1 MESKYK
7 HAHINNILSQL
18 LQTPPDHHQQEPTHH
33 QHMYQRKQQP
43 GQDGS
48 TRFVTTPG
56 TFVSNTPMATKYSI
70 PVTPVVVKTLVECEA
85 ATAKML
91 KQADARRVETGRSC
105 TILGLDTEWDEDGKV
120 ALIQL
125 ATIDACVIIQV
136 HMFAGTLRPK
146 QKPATTCASLRKLLW
161 RQDII
166 KVGSA
171 IATDLLM
178 LSTELGLPSRSF
190 VDLQTIVRWALQT
203 IVRWAGRDMVLFE
216 LKIRLHAYQ
225 GLACKTD
232 GAYMELD
239 CEASAIHFW

>member
-1 MESKYK
+1 MWQIDVE
-7 HAHINNILSQL
+7 
-18 LQTPPDHHQQEPTHH
+18 
-33 QHMYQRKQQP
+33 QRFFKP
-43 GQDGS
+43 IIIIGFEK
-48 TRFVTTPG
+48 RPFVATPG

-70 PVTPVVVKTLVECEA
+70 PVAPVVVKTLVECEA

-190 VDLQTIVRWALQT
+190 VDLQTIVRWA
-203 IVRWAGRDMVLFE
+203 GRDMVLFE

-239 CEASAIHFW
+239 CEASAIHSW